1 MLTSRWC
8 QGPAAG
14 SPGDRA
20 AVSGGDSGAV
30 GADGRAAANGD
41 GSGVSGGRGGPL
53 IVSVTDFTSDAY
65 RDLPGIARRGFAL
78 RRRWPDLDGAVGM
91 WLWGEPLARRSGS
104 VSVWTGRRA
113 LAEFVR
119 LPEHVAIM
127 NEYRERGTIR
137 SVTWEY
143 EGFDEARMR
152 RDAEAWLMSDDR
164 CRDVRGAPRQRG

>member
-8 QGPAAG
+8 PGPAKDFL
-14 SPGDRA
+14 GD
-20 AVSGGDSGAV
+20 
-30 GADGRAAANGD
+30 RAAANGVD
-41 GSGVSGGRGGPL
+41 SDMHGRRSGPL

-78 RRRWPDLDGAVGM
+78 RRRWPHLDGAVGM
-91 WLWGEPLARRSGS
+91 WLWAAPWARRCGS

-127 NEYRERGTIR
+127 DEYRERGTIR
-137 SVTWEY
+137 SVIREY
-143 EGFDEARMR
+143 ESFDAPRIL
-152 RDAEAWLMSDDR
+152 RDAEAWLIPDDR
-164 CRDVRGAPRQRG
+164 RRAARGAPRQGR